1 MHSHKIKL
9 CACCL
14 LCSGNLNISNIDG
27 RREPRMMRWWSQIS
41 SIVVFFYIYHGYIFQ
56 WKLVS
61 SMKQRDYPVNKCFI
75 SPTGFVWSLK
85 DFIRE
90 DDKTELRNCNF
101 FIPNN
106 YGKSTFLLGS
116 EQQETPTKHMCRIWQ
131 LSCIKRCQNV
141 QLLIFGAQ
149 GFKNPQ

>member
-1 MHSHKIKL
+1 MRMLFVMLWESQHLQH
-9 CACCL
+9 
-14 LCSGNLNISNIDG
+14 
-27 RREPRMMRWWSQIS
+27 RWPPRTENDEVMKSDLFDCRI
-41 SIVVFFYIYHGYIFQ
+41 FFYIYHGYIFQ

-90 DDKTELRNCNF
+90 DDKTELRNF
-101 FIPNN
+101 DYFIPNN
-106 YGKSTFLLGS
+106 YGKSTFLLGC
-116 EQQETPTKHMCRIWQ
+116 EQQGTSTKHVCRIWQ